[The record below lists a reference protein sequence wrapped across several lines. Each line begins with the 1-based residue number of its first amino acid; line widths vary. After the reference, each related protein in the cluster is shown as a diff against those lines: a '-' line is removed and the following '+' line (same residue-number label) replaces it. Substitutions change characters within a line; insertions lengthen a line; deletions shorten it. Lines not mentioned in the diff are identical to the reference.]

1 MSNFWV
7 FWVNAAIA
15 TYFATMLRRQSSFP
29 HFYTNLV
36 AAKLSK
42 NRYNANPSTKWNIE
56 FFKKI

>member
-42 NRYNANPSTKWNIE
+42 NRYNANPSSSLA
-56 FFKKI
+56 